1 MSIFNAKKDEASEE
15 RKPITFA
22 GFWNFRTVNP
32 ARSLVFLAIGTL
44 IGLGIAGYGLFT
56 AKGTVTHTVPP
67 ENVAL
72 VNQRPILRTDFIAQT
87 EALYNMPFGET
98 SLPQRMKVLQDMI
111 REELFVQRGLELDFP
126 SNDPDTRAGLVA
138 AVEMQVAANV
148 TAARPSEADLR
159 KFYEENPDKY
169 SSEGLMTLH
178 DLLLPKA
185 KAAAPDALVMMRQ
198 AADELRSGAPFA
210 AVAKKYDLE
219 EVGGGRGRGAPPG
232 NEEFY
237 FAQKIH
243 IGEQI
248 FSVALALDDGQ
259 VCDPVVAEDGIHIV
273 QMVKN
278 VRPVPAN
285 FERARSQV
293 LQDYNE
299 AAKKRLEIADE
310 RYLRG
315 KAEILVAADY
325 IEPYQRDE
333 ALWQSDPEKAAA
345 ARDAEAKAQA
355 APDKAP
361 KETSKK

>member
-1 MSIFNAKKDEASEE
+1 MSILNAKNDDGAGAP
-15 RKPITFA
+15 KPITLK

-32 ARSLVFLAIGTL
+32 ARSLVFLSIGTL

-72 VNQRPILRTDFIAQT
+72 VNQRPILRTDFIAQA
-87 EALYNMPFGET
+87 EALYNMPFAET
-98 SLPQRMKVLQDMI
+98 TLEQRMKVLQDMI

-159 KFYEENPDKY
+159 KFYEENPEKY
-169 SSEGLMTLH
+169 ASEGLMTLH

-185 KAAAPDALVMMRQ
+185 KAAAPDALVMMRK
-198 AADELRSGAPFA
+198 AADELRSGVPFA
-210 AVAKKYDLE
+210 TVMKTYGLE
-219 EVGGGRGRGAPPG
+219 EAGGGRGRGAPPG

-248 FSVALALDDGQ
+248 FSVALALNDGQ
-259 VCDPVVAEDGIHIV
+259 VCDPVVADDGIHIV
-273 QMVKN
+273 QMVRN
-278 VRPVPAN
+278 VRPVPAT
-285 FERARSQV
+285 FERARGQV
-293 LQDYNE
+293 LQDFNE
-299 AAKKRLEIADE
+299 AGKKRLEIADE

-315 KAEILVAADY
+315 KAEILVAEDY
-325 IEPYQRDE
+325 LAPYQRE
-333 ALWQSDPEKAAA
+333 AAVWESDPEKAAA
-345 ARDAEAKAQA
+345 RGGGEVQKKPPA
-355 APDKAP
+355 APA
-361 KETSKK
+361 ESKR

>member
-1 MSIFNAKKDEASEE
+1 MNIFQASKHDAPVE
-15 RKPITFA
+15 RPPISFL
-22 GFWNFRTVNP
+22 GFWNFRAVNP

-44 IGLGIAGYGLFT
+44 VGLGIAGYGLFT
-56 AKGTVTHTVPP
+56 AKGTVTRTVPP

-87 EALYNMPFGET
+87 EAAYNMPFGET
-98 SLPQRMKVLQDMI
+98 TVPQRVKVLQDMI

-138 AVEMQVAANV
+138 AVEQQVAANV
-148 TAARPSEADLR
+148 TAGRPSEADLR
-159 KFYEENPDKY
+159 KFYDENSDKY

-185 KAAAPDALVMMRQ
+185 KAAAPDAMVLMRR
-198 AADELRSGAPFA
+198 AADDLRSGTPA
-210 AVAKKYDLE
+210 AEVAKRYELE

-259 VCDPVVAEDGIHIV
+259 VCDPVMADDGIHVV
-273 QMVKN
+273 QMLKN
-278 VRPVPAN
+278 VRPVAAS
-285 FERARSQV
+285 FERARSRV
-293 LQDYNE
+293 LQDFNE
-299 AAKKRLEIADE
+299 AAKKRLELADE
-310 RYLRG
+310 KYLRG
-315 KAEILVAADY
+315 KAEILVADDY
-325 IEPYQRDE
+325 LQAFEKDE
-333 ALWQSDPEKAAA
+333 AKSEAGPEKSPA
-345 ARDAEAKAQA
+345 ARPETAKQ
-355 APDKAP
+355 
-361 KETSKK
+361 